1 MNSLLSPALVLASRS
16 PRRRDLLA
24 ALGLPF
30 VVHVAAVDEAQA
42 EGESPQALVRR
53 LSLAK
58 AAAVAVAHAAGTI
71 VIGADTVVVLD
82 GEILGK
88 PRDAEDALQTLRALR
103 NRSHSVCSAVA
114 VLEVASER
122 QALAVCESQ
131 VWMRDYGEAEIDVY
145 VAGGDPMDKAGSYAI
160 QHQGFAPVMR
170 IEGCYTSVMG
180 LPLGHLARALADLGV
195 VIPLDVAKACT
206 GITGADCCL
215 PLP

>member
-1 MNSLLSPALVLASRS
+1 MNSLSNPALVLASRS

-24 ALGLPF
+24 ALELPF
-30 VVHVAAVDEAQA
+30 FVHVAAVDEAQA
-42 EGESPQALVRR
+42 EREAPQALVRR
-53 LSLAK
+53 LSRAK
-58 AAAVAVAHAAGTI
+58 AAAVAAAHPGGTI

-82 GEILGK
+82 GEVLGK
-88 PRDAEDALQTLRALR
+88 PRDAEDARQTLRALR
-103 NRSHSVCSAVA
+103 NRSHSVYSAVA
-114 VLEVASER
+114 VLEAASER

-131 VWMRDYGEAEIDVY
+131 VWMRDYDEAEIAIY

-170 IEGCYTSVMG
+170 IEGCYASVMG

-206 GITGADCCL
+206 AITGADCCL